1 MAFSASNGSR
11 AKERRYVPCLG
22 EESRIVN
29 RIGVS
34 SRSYVK
40 ASVPCWRTRRCAGR
54 HAEAL
59 IGSPMTRACDARF
72 GDGQTAQRSGSVVR
86 RAKLPRST
94 EPVEK
99 VAAGPTGRPE
109 PASKHPK

>member
-1 MAFSASNGSR
+1 MGSR
-11 AKERRYVPCLG
+11 DRERRCVPCLG

-54 HAEAL
+54 HAEVL

-72 GDGQTAQRSGSVVR
+72 GGGQTGQRSGSAAR

-99 VAAGPTGRPE
+99 VAAGAIGSPNQVQN
-109 PASKHPK
+109 AQK